1 MKFIALAAAI
11 LITAPLIRAQAPAGE
26 PAPEIKAKV
35 KGVKMAEQ
43 QTPMFNVSNVRDKR
57 WRPKNWIE
65 VDVEFEIDLPQKAGG
80 NKGTYPSL
88 TVNIYL
94 ALNHK
99 DTEGKRTVL
108 EGSLDLVNVPA
119 GEECH
124 ALAYVSPATMKL
136 IFQKDNILV
145 STDVQ
150 GFGVEVIA
158 EGQRI
163 AGESKPVSGPWWESS
178 DQLSIQQGAIL
189 HKSQTP
195 FAALWGDYDVPV
207 RPK

>member
-1 MKFIALAAAI
+1 MKFIALATAI
-11 LITAPLIRAQAPAGE
+11 LITTPLLHAQAPAGE
-26 PAPEIKAKV
+26 SAPEIKAKV
-35 KGVKMAEQ
+35 KNVKLAEQ
-43 QTPMFNVSNVRDKR
+43 QTPMFNVGNVRDKR

-80 NKGTYPSL
+80 NKGTYPAL
-88 TVNIYL
+88 TLNLYL

-99 DTEGKRTVL
+99 DVDGKRTVL
-108 EGSLDLVNVPA
+108 EGSLNLVNVPA

-136 IFQKDNILV
+136 IFLKDNVLV

-150 GFGVEVIA
+150 GYGVEIVA

-163 AGESKPVSGPWWESS
+163 AGESKPVSGPWWEAS
-178 DQLSIQQGAIL
+178 DQLAIQQGSIL

-195 FAALWGDYDVPV
+195 FAVLWGDYDIPV

>member
-11 LITAPLIRAQAPAGE
+11 LIIAPFARAQAPAGE
-26 PAPEIKAKV
+26 PAPEVKAKV
-35 KGVKMAEQ
+35 KSVKMTEQ
-43 QTPMFNVSNVRDKR
+43 QTPMFNVGNVRDKR

-80 NKGTYPSL
+80 NKGTYPAMTL
-88 TVNIYL
+88 NIFL

-108 EGSLDLVNVPA
+108 EGSLNLVNVPA

-136 IFQKDNILV
+136 IFLKDNVLV

-150 GFGVEVIA
+150 GYGVELMA
-158 EGQRI
+158 DGQRI
-163 AGESKPVSGPWWESS
+163 AGDSKPVTGPWWESA
-178 DQLSIQQGAIL
+178 DQLAIQQGAIL

-195 FAALWGDYDVPV
+195 FATLWGDYDVPV